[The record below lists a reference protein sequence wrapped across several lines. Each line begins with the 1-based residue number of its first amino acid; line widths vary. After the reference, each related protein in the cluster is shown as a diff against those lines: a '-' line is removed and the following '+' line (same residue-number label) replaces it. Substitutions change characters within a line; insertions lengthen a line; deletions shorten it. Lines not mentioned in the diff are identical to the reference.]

1 MLIGELATACGVTR
15 ETLRFYEQRG
25 LIRAQRQGNG
35 YRRYA
40 PETVLLVRYIQT
52 AQQLGFTLGEIGHAL
67 PALWAQQAPAQAVAS
82 VLQQKLADIDA
93 RIAQLSALRHDLAQR
108 LASDCPLA
116 ASATDAADT
125 QKR

>member
-67 PALWAQQAPAQAVAS
+67 PALWTQQAPAQAVAS

-93 RIAQLSALRHDLAQR
+93 RIAQLGALRHDLAQR

-116 ASATDAADT
+116 ATPTDDADT